1 MNHTNVKSIFQDNR
15 NKAKKN
21 TNGLNQTYKFYT
33 VKTINKMTTCGLGKN
48 ICKDVTD
55 KDLISKIYKTAQ

>member
-1 MNHTNVKSIFQDNR
+1 MLSQSSKTTEIKQ
-15 NKAKKN
+15 KKT

-48 ICKDVTD
+48 ICKGCDWQGLNFQNIQNSSVT
-55 KDLISKIYKTAQ
+55 

>member
-48 ICKDVTD
+48 ICKGCD
-55 KDLISKIYKTAQ
+55 